1 MQNETNKTDGDFH
14 DPYAGSIPIYINLV
28 KIYLQFIIGGLLIF
42 VLGFKGLC
50 EILETTHVLSY
61 LPETAIVTHL
71 LGISTFSYIA
81 NTLAI
86 SAGIELGYM
95 LFTNGPDEAIE
106 PLMLG
111 VTSAAFYTLS
121 ANTGGSWVLGIYA
134 LSILILM
141 YCLKKYKDWGLN
153 HENDKPKSKIKSAS
167 YSVNVKEES
176 EGSFAVD
183 VEDTANK
190 APKRN

>member
-1 MQNETNKTDGDFH
+1 MRNKAGKEFS
-14 DPYAGSIPIYINLV
+14 DPYKSNLPKYIHV
-28 KIYLQFIIGGLLIF
+28 IKVYLQFIIGLLLIC

-50 EILETTHVLSY
+50 EILETTHLLDY
-61 LPETAIVTHL
+61 FPETAVVTHI
-71 LGISTFSYIA
+71 LGVDTFSYIA

-121 ANTGGSWVLGIYA
+121 ANFGGSWVLGIYA
-134 LSILILM
+134 LSILVLM
-141 YCLKKYKDWGLN
+141 YCLKKYKDWGLD
-153 HENDKPKSKIKSAS
+153 HEDEEPEKISTSAS
-167 YSVNVKEES
+167 YSVSVKTES
-176 EGSFAVD
+176 EGSFSVD
-183 VEDTANK
+183 VEDTTNRVAGGL
-190 APKRN
+190 